1 MGSRL
6 VIISWA
12 PVIWVDIFGSA
23 ITLILA
29 LSCARYAWRLTA
41 KKKGDTFQYY
51 LFLLTISFLCFA
63 ISRPFGHLVKQILIM
78 NDMVSTWKEIAPYS
92 GSINT
97 ATFIIAFA
105 FSLYFF
111 RSYKVHLELEMH
123 RNQLEE
129 LVRNRTAEL
138 ATKNIEL
145 QKAITEVKILSGL
158 LPICASCKKI
168 RGDDGYW
175 NQIEEYIRDHSEAN
189 FSHGI
194 CPECAHKLYPDLINK
209 KES

>member
-1 MGSRL
+1 M
-6 VIISWA
+6 IISWA

-23 ITLILA
+23 ITLIFA
-29 LSCARYAWRLTA
+29 LSCVRYSWRLA
-41 KKKGDTFQYY
+41 SKKKGDTFQYY
-51 LFLLTISFLCFA
+51 IFLLTISFLCFA

-78 NDMVSTWKEIAPYS
+78 NNMQDIWQQIAPYS

-97 ATFIIAFA
+97 ATFIAAFA

-123 RNQLEE
+123 KNQLEE
-129 LVRNRTAEL
+129 LVKKRTAEL

-145 QKAITEVKILSGL
+145 QKAITEVNVLSGL

-175 NQIEEYIRDHSEAN
+175 NQIEVFIRDHSEAD

-194 CPECAHKLYPDLINK
+194 CPECAHKLYPELMNNK
-209 KES
+209 DS